1 MGISNRQHS
10 WTRGILLLLLSLFSA
25 FAMAAGQE
33 GFSKPGL
40 ITSIGQ
46 SSDIA
51 IIKALLNTKLK
62 LGFDVNPLAKASD
75 LAGAKSLVIVI
86 GASTKGLGA
95 AGIDMDQETERAK
108 ALMKAAR
115 EKGVRI
121 LTMHVGGEARR
132 GKSTNDLIELVLPES
147 QHLVVVATG
156 NKDKFFTTLAAKRGI
171 PLTEVPSLAA
181 AGDAV
186 KSLFKE

>member
-1 MGISNRQHS
+1 METSNRQRI
-10 WTRGILLLLLSLFSA
+10 WTRGILLLPLSLFSA
-25 FAMAAGQE
+25 FAVAAGQE
-33 GFSKPGL
+33 SFSKPAL
-40 ITSIGQ
+40 VTSIGQ

-51 IIKALLNTKLK
+51 IIKALLNTRLK
-62 LGFDVNPLAKASD
+62 LGLDVNPLAKASE
-75 LAGAKSLVIVI
+75 LAGVKSLVIVI

-95 AGIDMDQETERAK
+95 AGIDMDQETERTK

>member
-1 MGISNRQHS
+1 METSNRPRS
-10 WTRGILLLLLSLFSA
+10 WTHGILLLLLSLFSA
-25 FAMAAGQE
+25 SAMAAGQE
-33 GFSKPGL
+33 SFSKPGL

-62 LGFDVNPLAKASD
+62 LGLDVNPLAKASD
-75 LAGAKSLVIVI
+75 LSGAKSLVIVI

-95 AGIDMDQETERAK
+95 AGIDMDQETARAK

-171 PLTEVPSLAA
+171 PMTEVPSLAA

>member
-1 MGISNRQHS
+1 M
-10 WTRGILLLLLSLFSA
+10 
-25 FAMAAGQE
+25 
-33 GFSKPGL
+33 
-40 ITSIGQ
+40 
-46 SSDIA
+46 
-51 IIKALLNTKLK
+51 
-62 LGFDVNPLAKASD
+62 
-75 LAGAKSLVIVI
+75 I

-156 NKDKFFTTLAAKRGI
+156 NKDKFFTTLAAKRGYQ
-171 PLTEVPSLAA
+171 
-181 AGDAV
+181 
-186 KSLFKE
+186 